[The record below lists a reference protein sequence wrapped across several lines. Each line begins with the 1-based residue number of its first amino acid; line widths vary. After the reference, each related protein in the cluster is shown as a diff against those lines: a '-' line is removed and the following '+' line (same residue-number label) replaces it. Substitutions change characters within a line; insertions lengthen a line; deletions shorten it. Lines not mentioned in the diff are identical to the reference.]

1 MWFNQTELL
10 PKFAANDLDM
20 KKYFLLL
27 VITASFIGRAVAEEG
42 MWLPQLLQSLNE
54 KQMKKMGMKI
64 NASDIYNISKG
75 SLKDAIVSFGGF
87 CTAEVISDQG
97 LLLTNHHCGFDAIQN
112 HSSIQNNYI
121 RDGFWAYNKD
131 QELRNEGLFATFI
144 IRIDDV
150 TADVL
155 KGITGSMTEKERQ
168 SAIDKNIA
176 SLRSSTKKESYQDLF
191 VRSFFEG
198 NKYYLFVTETY
209 RDVRLV
215 GAPPSSIGNYGKDT
229 DNWMWPRHTGD
240 FSMFRIYA
248 GKDGKPAAYSPDN
261 VPYKP
266 KRSLSIS
273 LDGVKEGDFTMV
285 FGFPGRTNEYLHS
298 AAIEQTVRMSDP
310 AKIAIRTRA
319 LNVIDG
325 FMRKDE
331 EIKIQY
337 AAKYAGISNAWKKWQ
352 GEVLGL
358 TKTNAVAKRQELE
371 ASFEKIVMQKPEFNL
386 VYINLLAD
394 LKKAYTGIEPYAYAR
409 DYFTEIYPR
418 IEILGV
424 ASQLNSLVNAFEKN
438 GEAGYNSTKEKV
450 LGSLEDVFK
459 EYNVNVDQKL
469 FEALMEMYVTD
480 QKDPYVS
487 PLFKDML
494 MQNGNSYAKTAA
506 DFYSKTKFS
515 SLSSVKT
522 LLTGNAKDVCDAIKA
537 DPALLLAADMQKTYS
552 TNVTPRLSE
561 LQANINQLQRTYMQA
576 QMDVFSQKSFY
587 PDANSTLRV
596 TYGNVKPYTPRD
608 AVKFDFYSYMDGVM
622 EKYKPGDYEF
632 DLPKKLVD
640 LYYKKDFGRYG
651 VNGRQPVCFIA
662 ANHTTGGNSGSP
674 ALDANGNL
682 IGLNFDR
689 VWEGTMS
696 DINYD
701 PGICRN
707 IMVDIRYVLFIV
719 DKFAEAKNI
728 ISELKLVSKKVK

>member
-1 MWFNQTELL
+1 
-10 PKFAANDLDM
+10 M
-20 KKYFLLL
+20 KKYLLLL
-27 VITASFIGRAVAEEG
+27 VISISLFVKGFAEEG

-64 NASDIYNISKG
+64 SAADIYSISKG

-97 LLLTNHHCGFDAIQN
+97 LLLTNHHCGFDNIQN
-112 HSSIQNNYI
+112 HSSLQNNYI

-131 QELRNEGLFATFI
+131 QELKNPGLFATFI

-150 TADVL
+150 TATVL
-155 KGITGSMTEKERQ
+155 NGVTNNLTEKERQ

-176 SLRSSTKKESYQDLF
+176 ALRGNVKKETYQDVLI
-191 VRSFFEG
+191 RPFFEA

-248 GKDGKPAAYSPDN
+248 GKDNKPAAYSPDN

-266 KRSLSIS
+266 KRALNIS

-298 AAIEQTVRMSDP
+298 SAIEQTVKISDP
-310 AKIAIRTRA
+310 AKIGIRTRA
-319 LNVIDG
+319 LGVIDG

-331 EIKIQY
+331 GVKIQY
-337 AAKYAGISNAWKKWQ
+337 AAKYATISNAWKKWQ

-358 TKTNAVAKRQELE
+358 TKTNAVAKRKEYE
-371 ASFEKIVMQKPEFNL
+371 SNFEKIVMSKPEYNVAYIELLKNL
-386 VYINLLAD
+386 
-394 LKKAYTGIEPYAYAR
+394 KQAYTDIEPYGYAR
-409 DYFTEIYPR
+409 DYFNEIIPR
-418 IEILGV
+418 VELWGIAGDM
-424 ASQLNSLVNAFEKN
+424 NSLVTAYAKD
-438 GEAGYNSTKEKV
+438 EATYNKRKEEV
-450 LGSLEDVFK
+450 LAKLEESFK
-459 EYNVNVDQKL
+459 EYNAGVDQKL

-480 QKDPYVS
+480 QKAEFIS
-487 PLFKDML
+487 PAFSTMLNEKGKSYTALSEAVYNQTAFNSFDKIKKLFA
-494 MQNGNSYAKTAA
+494 GSSA
-506 DFYSKTKFS
+506 D
-515 SLSSVKT
+515 VV
-522 LLTGNAKDVCDAIKA
+522 AAIKA
-537 DPALLLAADMQKTYS
+537 DIAGQLYADILKTYVS
-552 TNVTPRLSE
+552 NVSPQLNA
-561 LQANINQLQRTYMQA
+561 LQADINRLQRNYMQA
-576 QMDVFSQKSFY
+576 QMDVFSTKAFY

-596 TYGNVKPYTPRD
+596 TYGNVKTYQPRD
-608 AVKFDFYSYMDGVM
+608 GVKYDLQTYMEGVM
-622 EKYKPGDYEF
+622 EKYVPGDYEF
-632 DLPKKLVD
+632 DLPKKMID
-640 LYYKKDFGRYG
+640 LYNKKDFGRWG

-674 ALDANGNL
+674 ALNADGNL
-682 IGLNFDR
+682 VGLNFDR

-701 PGICRN
+701 PSICRN
-707 IMVDIRYVLFIV
+707 IMVDIRYVMFIV
-719 DKFAEAKNI
+719 DKYAEAKNLI
-728 ISELKLVSKKVK
+728 AEMKFVSKTGKK

>member
-1 MWFNQTELL
+1 
-10 PKFAANDLDM
+10 M
-20 KKYFLLL
+20 KKYLFLLIISISL
-27 VITASFIGRAVAEEG
+27 LGKSFAEEG
-42 MWLPQLLQSLNE
+42 MWLPQLLQTLNE
-54 KQMKKMGMKI
+54 KQMKRMGMKI
-64 NASDIYNISKG
+64 NASDIYSISKG

-131 QELRNEGLFATFI
+131 QELQNPGLFATFI
-144 IRIDDV
+144 IRIEDV
-150 TADVL
+150 TSDVL
-155 KGITGSMTEKERQ
+155 KGVGNNLGEKDRQ

-176 SLRSSTKKESYQDLF
+176 ALRSNIKKETYQDILI
-191 VRSFFEG
+191 RPFFEA
-198 NKYYLFVTETY
+198 NKYYLFITETY

-248 GKDGKPAAYSPDN
+248 GKDNKPAAYSPDN

-266 KRSLSIS
+266 KRSLTIS
-273 LDGVKEGDFTMV
+273 LNGIKEGDFTMV
-285 FGFPGRTNEYLHS
+285 FGFPGRTTEYLHS
-298 AAIEQTVRMSDP
+298 SAIEQVVNVSDP
-310 AKIAIRTRA
+310 AKIAIRTKA

-337 AAKYAGISNAWKKWQ
+337 AAKYASISNAWKKWQ

-358 TKTNAVAKRQELE
+358 TKTNAVAKRKELE
-371 ASFEKIVMQKPEFNL
+371 ASFEKIVLSKPELNMAYLDLLKNL
-386 VYINLLAD
+386 
-394 LKKAYTGIEPYAYAR
+394 KQAYTDIEPYAYAR
-409 DYFTEIYPR
+409 DYYNEITQK
-418 IEILGV
+418 IEILGF
-424 ASQLNSLVNAFEKN
+424 ATQLNSIVNAFEKN
-438 GEAGYNSTKEKV
+438 GEAGYATTKEKV
-450 LGSLEDVFK
+450 LTSLEGLFG
-459 EYNVNVDQKL
+459 EYNATVDQKL
-469 FEALMEMYVTD
+469 FEVLMEMYVAD
-480 QKDPYVS
+480 QKDMYVS
-487 PLFKDML
+487 PVFKSL
-494 MQNGNSYAKTAA
+494 LSQSGNSYSKTATSL
-506 DFYSKTKFS
+506 FSKTRLN
-515 SLSSVKT
+515 SLASVKT
-522 LLTGNAKDVCDAIKA
+522 LLSGNAKDVCDAIKN
-537 DPALLLAADMQKTYS
+537 DTVFQMSMDMQKTYS
-552 TNVTPRLSE
+552 SNVAGKLNE
-561 LQANINQLQRTYMQA
+561 IQANINQLQRTYMQA
-576 QMDVFSQKSFY
+576 QMDVFTQKTFY

-596 TYGNVKPYTPRD
+596 TYGNVKPYQPRD
-608 AVKFDFYSYMDGVM
+608 GVKYDFYSYMEGVM

-632 DLPKKLVD
+632 DLPQKMID
-640 LYYKKDFGRYG
+640 LYNKKDFGPYG

-701 PGICRN
+701 PSICRN

-719 DKFAEAKNI
+719 DKFAGAKNLI
-728 ISELKLVSKKVK
+728 TEMKIVKTKN